1 MRPTKKTGLTAAD
14 VMSRQ
19 LITVPLT
26 ATLEALAVILH
37 ENHISGAPV
46 VDPAG
51 HLAGVVSQSDLVG
64 YETRSVVRQ
73 RIVQLTE
80 DTCVA
85 DDDAEPERMRSA
97 FYTHIDGDD
106 LAELRAGFI
115 EEDYG
120 DATVAD
126 IYTPFTI
133 TAAADTSLGHLA
145 ALMVEKSVHRVI
157 ILEGRRIVGIVTS
170 MDLLRTMAPAWPA
183 STEHCL
189 TAH

>member
-1 MRPTKKTGLTAAD
+1 MRPPKKSGLTAAD

-19 LITVPLT
+19 LVTVPLT

-51 HLAGVVSQSDLVG
+51 HLAGVVSQSDLVCH
-64 YETRSVVRQ
+64 ETRSVVRQ
-73 RIVQLTE
+73 RIVPLSE
-80 DTCVA
+80 ETCVS
-85 DDDAEPERMRSA
+85 DDDEEPESRRSA
-97 FYTHIDGDD
+97 YYTHIDGED

-133 TAAADTSLGHLA
+133 TASVDTTLPHLA

-157 ILEGRRIVGIVTS
+157 IVDGRRIAGIVTS
-170 MDLLRTMAPAWPA
+170 MDLLRTIAPAMPA
-183 STEHCL
+183 SAAHCL
-189 TAH
+189 TTQ